1 MTEAGVQRI
10 LAELASQRA
19 VLEAIAARL
28 EVDLSVI
35 DRTADGTTPTERL
48 APITVNMILL
58 WNVPLIDGRTVC
70 DREGLVM
77 DLRSAIDYAKGQAA
91 YLGNLHVSIPPAM
104 LVKRIA

>member
-35 DRTADGTTPTERL
+35 DRTADGT
-48 APITVNMILL
+48 TVNMILL